1 MQEYCR
7 EGISDETCL
16 LELEQYTEKVIVSY
30 VECKRCGQKGCHV
43 EENRE
48 QRVISNRQKWCGCQ
62 KKMKVAYPIEEKV
75 QQGGTWAVDP
85 ESAAKERSKQRE
97 VRQTFKMLKEVWLN
111 IGIEKID
118 THERV
123 TVKVLLDSS
132 CKGTSSVA

>member
-1 MQEYCR
+1 
-7 EGISDETCL
+7 
-16 LELEQYTEKVIVSY
+16 
-30 VECKRCGQKGCHV
+30 
-43 EENRE
+43 
-48 QRVISNRQKWCGCQ
+48 
-62 KKMKVAYPIEEKV
+62 MKVAYPIEEKV

-97 VRQTFKMLKEVWLN
+97 VRQTFKMLKKVWLN
-111 IGIEKID
+111 IGIEKVD